1 MSKLRYFQVQ
11 PGRVVIPP
19 RGVVAG
25 PGATNLRYEAGET
38 LELPDEKVDRF
49 IRGRVRAGD
58 LVEVKQPAPAR
69 EPKPKATRPPPG
81 VPELDLAASHG
92 KKEG

>member
-1 MSKLRYFQVQ
+1 MSKLRFFEVQ
-11 PGRVVIPP
+11 PGRTVIPP

-25 PGATNLRYEAGET
+25 PGATNLRYDAGET
-38 LELPDEKVDRF
+38 IELPADKVDRY

-58 LVEVKQPAPAR
+58 LVEVKQPAPAP
-69 EPKPKATRPPPG
+69 EPKPKAPRPPPG
-81 VPELDLAASHG
+81 DAALDLAAGHH